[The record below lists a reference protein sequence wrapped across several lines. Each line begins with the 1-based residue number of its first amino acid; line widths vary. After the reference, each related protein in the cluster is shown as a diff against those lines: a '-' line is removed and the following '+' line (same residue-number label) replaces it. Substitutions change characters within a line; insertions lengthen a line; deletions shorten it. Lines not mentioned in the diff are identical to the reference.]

1 MSIPT
6 TQARVTGLQVIA
18 PGVCE
23 LTLAP
28 LGAPIHFAPG
38 QWLSIHF
45 PIGPRPPLIRAY
57 SLALPESPSGE
68 LVLCTD
74 LVAGGLGSGYLHQL
88 EIGNELTIA
97 GPFGNFVLPDPPPAQ
112 LLLAARFTGIVPLRC
127 ILRQL
132 AARDWP
138 VKSIALVYGAPTPA
152 GLVYHAELAALAESC
167 PGFDYFPITG
177 DGADGTEVPEMPEI
191 VAVLRALRTAAPEAT
206 LVPMVSGV
214 KDFVRPVRAALMEI
228 GGFERR
234 AVRIE
239 SYD

>member
-1 MSIPT
+1 
-6 TQARVTGLQVIA
+6 VL
-18 PGVCE
+18 E
-23 LTLAP
+23 P

-38 QWLSIHF
+38 QWLSVHF

-57 SLALPESPSGE
+57 SLALPENPTGE

-74 LVAGGLGSGYLHQL
+74 LVPGGLGSSYLHQL
-88 EIGNELTIA
+88 QVGDELTLA
-97 GPFGNFVLPDPPPAQ
+97 GPFGNFVLPEPPPPQ

-138 VKSIALVYGAPTPA
+138 VPAIALVYSAHSPA
-152 GLVYHAELAALAESC
+152 ELVYHAELAALADSH
-167 PGFDYFPITG
+167 PGFNYYPITG
-177 DGADGTEVPEMPEI
+177 DAADGAGDVPELPAI
-191 VAVLRALRTAAPEAT
+191 AAAFRALRAAAPAAE

-214 KDFVRPVRAALMEI
+214 KEFVRPVRAALMEI

-234 AVRIE
+234 AVRVE

>member
-6 TQARVTGLQVIA
+6 TQTRVTGLQVIA

-38 QWLSIHF
+38 QWLSVHF

-57 SLALPESPSGE
+57 SLALPESPTGE

-74 LVAGGLGSGYLHQL
+74 LVPGGLGSSYLHQL
-88 EIGNELTIA
+88 EVGSELTVA
-97 GPFGNFVLPDPPPAQ
+97 GPFGNFVLPEPLPEQ
-112 LLLAARFTGIVPLRC
+112 LLLAARFTGIVPLHC
-127 ILRQL
+127 ILRGL
-132 AARDWP
+132 AARHWP
-138 VKSIALVYGAPTPA
+138 VHQIALVYGARTPTA
-152 GLVYHAELAALAESC
+152 LVYHAELAALADSC

-177 DGADGTEVPEMPEI
+177 NGADEDVPEMPAI
-191 VAVLRALRTAAPEAT
+191 TAALRSLRATAPDAT
-206 LVPMVSGV
+206 LLPMVSGV
-214 KDFVRPVRAALMEI
+214 KDFVKPVRAELMEL
-228 GGFERR
+228 GGFDRR
-234 AVRIE
+234 QVRIE

>member
-28 LGAPIHFAPG
+28 LGAPIRFAPG
-38 QWLSIHF
+38 QWLSVHF

-57 SLALPESPSGE
+57 SLALPENPAGE

-74 LVAGGLGSGYLHQL
+74 LVPGGLGSSYLHQL
-88 EIGNELTIA
+88 HLGDELTIA
-97 GPFGNFVLPDPPPAQ
+97 GPFGNFVLPEPLPQQ

-127 ILRQL
+127 ILREL

-138 VKSIALVYGAPTPA
+138 VAQIALVYGARTPA
-152 GLVYHAELAALAESC
+152 ALVYHAELAALAESC
-167 PGFDYFPITG
+167 PGFDYFPLTG
-177 DGADGTEVPEMPEI
+177 DGMNDAVPEMPAI
-191 VAVLRALRTAAPEAT
+191 AAALRALRASAPDAV

-214 KDFVRPVRAALMEI
+214 KDFVRPVRAELMAI

-234 AVRIE
+234 QVRIE

>member
-1 MSIPT
+1 
-6 TQARVTGLQVIA
+6 
-18 PGVCE
+18 VCE
-23 LTLAP
+23 VVLAQ
-28 LGAPIHFAPG
+28 LGAPIRFAPG
-38 QWLSIHF
+38 QWLSVHF

-57 SLALPESPSGE
+57 SLALPESPTGE

-74 LVAGGLGSGYLHQL
+74 LVPGGLGSSYLHQL
-88 EIGNELTIA
+88 QMGSELTVA
-97 GPFGNFVLPDPPPAQ
+97 GPFGNFVLPEPLPAQ

-127 ILRQL
+127 ILRHL
-132 AARDWP
+132 AARDFP
-138 VKSIALVYGAPTPA
+138 VASIALVYSARTPA
-152 GLVYHAELAALAESC
+152 ELVYHAELAALAESC

-177 DGADGTEVPEMPEI
+177 DVADGEEVPEMPAI
-191 VAVLRALRTAAPEAT
+191 TAALRSLRTAAPDAE

-214 KDFVRPVRAALMEI
+214 KEFVRPVRAALMEI